1 MINTMMEDYKNQY
14 IKDVI
19 EFCASTYNFDKD
31 DALKAFCEFNNKR
44 NTNESSNPEPEPD
57 LQEDANNLSNSHPE
71 HDSSPQDPNDTTTD
85 VPGKQIGKPIEKPK
99 RGRKKK
105 EENVSD
111 ENQKEGEGDAK
122 VVKKRGRKKKEENV
136 PDENQKEGESDAKVV
151 KKRGRKKK
159 EENVPDENQK
169 EGESDAK
176 VVKKRGRPK
185 KTSTQNIVALPPEF
199 EGDELIESL
208 INASKDTTES
218 TPKNKKPTSYKPE
231 DMDDEKQPD
240 TLYTDSE
247 IAEKEKQIR
256 SQFEA
261 RSETS
266 LLPEYQGNPLFQT
279 VNTIDT
285 IDDEFAV
292 TVRKFT
298 HEDQEYFRDEK
309 GNVYDTRSSEQV
321 GIWDPN
327 ECVINP
333 LPTTQNELEPEE
345 YVVG

>member
-1 MINTMMEDYKNQY
+1 MQFNMNDYNNTYSTMINTMMEDYKNQY

-57 LQEDANNLSNSHPE
+57 LQEDANNLSNSPPE

-85 VPGKQIGKPIEKPK
+85 VPGKQIEKPIEKP
-99 RGRKKK
+99 
-105 EENVSD
+105 
-111 ENQKEGEGDAK
+111 
-122 VVKKRGRKKKEENV
+122 
-136 PDENQKEGESDAKVV
+136 
-151 KKRGRKKK
+151 KRGRKKK

-208 INASKDTTES
+208 INASKDRTES

-285 IDDEFAV
+285 IDDDFAV

-333 LPTTQNELEPEE
+333 LPTTQHELEPEE

>member
-1 MINTMMEDYKNQY
+1 MQFNMNDYNNTYSTMINTMMEDYKNQY

-57 LQEDANNLSNSHPE
+57 LQEDANNLSNSPPE

-85 VPGKQIGKPIEKPK
+85 VPGKQIEKPIEKP
-99 RGRKKK
+99 
-105 EENVSD
+105 
-111 ENQKEGEGDAK
+111 
-122 VVKKRGRKKKEENV
+122 
-136 PDENQKEGESDAKVV
+136 
-151 KKRGRKKK
+151 KRGRKKK

-285 IDDEFAV
+285 IDDDFAV

-333 LPTTQNELEPEE
+333 LPTTQHELEPEE

>member
-1 MINTMMEDYKNQY
+1 MAKKLLFLEKIDLELSFSLYHIAHMQFNMNDYNNTYSTMINTMMEDYKNQY

-85 VPGKQIGKPIEKPK
+85 VPGKQIGKPIEKP
-99 RGRKKK
+99 
-105 EENVSD
+105 
-111 ENQKEGEGDAK
+111 
-122 VVKKRGRKKKEENV
+122 
-136 PDENQKEGESDAKVV
+136 
-151 KKRGRKKK
+151 KRGRKKK